1 MIKTTISTYLVTLS
15 LGAFTSMASS
25 QAPADH
31 PGHKEAPKSEMNKH
45 AMMSEEPHHVL
56 AMAYHQNLVV
66 FAKALQQETASAK
79 PVNVVFARAAVA
91 EMRRSF
97 DQMKMH
103 HQEHMQTMGSA
114 MQSKMKGMKGMM
126 EQMAAHQAEM
136 DTQLKS
142 LQQEVE
148 LSAPDAKKLSTLA
161 ASVYTHLLSMNKMHA
176 GCTMK
181 MKM

>member
-1 MIKTTISTYLVTLS
+1 MIKTSILTYLVALS

-31 PGHKEAPKSEMNKH
+31 PSQKEAPKSAMNKH

-56 AMAYHQNLVV
+56 AMAYHQNLAV
-66 FAKALQQETASAK
+66 FAKALQQQTASAK

-103 HQEHMQTMGSA
+103 HQEHIQTMSSG
-114 MQSKMKGMKGMM
+114 MQSKMKGMM
-126 EQMAAHQAEM
+126 QPMATHQSEL

-161 ASVYTHLLSMNKMHA
+161 ASVHTHLLAMNKMHA